1 MKSLENYKTLLD
13 EDDIRRAVAR
23 LSHEIIESNQGIDDL
38 ILIGIETRG
47 HHIASR
53 IINLINDFENCSLR
67 SYSIDPQFFRDDIV
81 SNQKQNDIDLGINVD
96 NKNLVIVDDVLF
108 TGRTIR
114 ATLEAIF
121 TAGRPKNIKLATL
134 VDRGH
139 REIPIRPDF
148 IGKNIPTSNKE
159 HVKVFMKEVDGM
171 DKVCISKEGIMKI

>member
-47 HHIASR
+47 HYIASR
-53 IINLINDFENCSLR
+53 IINLINDFENCSLS

-81 SNQKQNDIDLGINVD
+81 SNQKQNDIHLGINVE

-121 TAGRPKNIKLATL
+121 TVGRPKNIKLANFANFANPNPLTPDPASPPARGLRRGL
-134 VDRGH
+134 VSGRTVRSAVGLK
-139 REIPIRPDF
+139 PKPAC
-148 IGKNIPTSNKE
+148 S
-159 HVKVFMKEVDGM
+159 MA
-171 DKVCISKEGIMKI
+171 

>member
-13 EDDIRRAVAR
+13 EDDIRRAVSR

-67 SYSIDPQFFRDDIV
+67 SYSIDPKFFRDDIV
-81 SNQKQNDIDLGINVD
+81 SNQKQNDIDLGINVE

-121 TAGRPKNIKLATL
+121 TVGRPKNIKLATL

-171 DKVCISKEGIMKI
+171 DKVCISEEGIMKI

>member
-1 MKSLENYKTLLD
+1 MKSIENYKTLLD

-23 LSHEIIESNQGIDDL
+23 LSHEIIESNQGVNNL
-38 ILIGIETRG
+38 ILIGIRTRG

-53 IINLINDFENCSLR
+53 IVNMINTFENTSLDCH
-67 SYSIDPQFFRDDIV
+67 SINPKFFRDDIEIQDK
-81 SNQKQNDIDLGINVD
+81 SQEIDLDVNVHE
-96 NKNLVIVDDVLF
+96 KNLILIDDVLF

-121 TAGRPKNIKLATL
+121 TLGRPKSIKLAAL

-148 IGKNIPTSNKE
+148 IGKSIPTSNSE
-159 HVKVFMKEVDGM
+159 HIKVFMKEEDGI
-171 DKVCISKEGIMKI
+171 DKVGLSKERTVKN